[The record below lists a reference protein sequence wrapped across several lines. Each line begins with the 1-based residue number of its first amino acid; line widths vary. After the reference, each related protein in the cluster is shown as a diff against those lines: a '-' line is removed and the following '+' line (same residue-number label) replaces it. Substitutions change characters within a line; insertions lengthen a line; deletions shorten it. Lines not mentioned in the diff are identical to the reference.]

1 MSYPLVSAS
10 GSSATYGTCDVSACL
25 SSRLTIVGGVR
36 ERFVVTRRGRWKTV
50 CARGADPALLGRR
63 STSPLE
69 AATVRHSLR
78 QRILISVVVG
88 LSFASFGLS
97 VYLHIREG
105 HAAETYQNVYG
116 WNIPWTV
123 PATFA
128 VAFALIGLGALLVRW
143 WQLWRRSRLE
153 GIPMRQVAKELK
165 RDG

>member
-1 MSYPLVSAS
+1 MAGP
-10 GSSATYGTCDVSACL
+10 
-25 SSRLTIVGGVR
+25 
-36 ERFVVTRRGRWKTV
+36 
-50 CARGADPALLGRR
+50 

-69 AATVRHSLR
+69 AATVGHSLG

-97 VYLHIREG
+97 VYLQIREG

-153 GIPMRQVAKELK
+153 GIPMRQGARELK